1 MKGNLL
7 SGERR
12 AQQHAQRLA
21 WLTAHPE
28 LLKQLPGTTDDV
40 TEAHSDAL
48 NRALRGM
55 KLERLYAPT
64 AAAVNA
70 RWWIRGLVDEL
81 RKPTIAA
88 TR

>member
-1 MKGNLL
+1 M
-7 SGERR
+7 
-12 AQQHAQRLA
+12 
-21 WLTAHPE
+21 
-28 LLKQLPGTTDDV
+28 
-40 TEAHSDAL
+40 AHSDAL

-64 AAAVNA
+64 AAAVNT